1 MDSDSLSDARILI
14 VDDENAN
21 VLLLQRILQR
31 AGFKESKSTTDSR
44 HVLPLFTEF
53 KPDLVLLDLHMPHLD
68 GYAVMDQLRSRIGPS
83 EYLPILVL
91 TADVT
96 AATKQRALSAGARDF
111 LTKPLD
117 ATEVVLRIRNLL
129 ETRSLHKT
137 LQSQNVRLEEKV
149 RDRTA
154 ALQNAQLEILT
165 RLASA
170 AEYRDDDT
178 GEHAQ
183 RVGSLAGFL
192 AGASGFSAEQCELI
206 RLAAPLHDVGKIG
219 IPDTILLKPGAL
231 STDEFDVMKTHTTIG
246 AGILSGSRSPLLQ
259 LAEEIALYHHEK
271 WDGTGYAGLRSD
283 GIPVPARLVAVADVF
298 DALTHE
304 RPYRKAWSMEDAIT
318 YVRDQSGRH
327 FDPSI
332 AEVFLGVHGD
342 VASSAPGEPRHEGQA
357 PGTPEDMEGP

>member
-1 MDSDSLSDARILI
+1 MMDSDSLNGARILI
-14 VDDENAN
+14 VDDESAN

-31 AGFKESKSTTDSR
+31 AGFEDLKSTTDPR
-44 HVLPLFTEF
+44 HVLSLFTEF
-53 KPDLVLLDLHMPHLD
+53 MPDLVLLDLHMPHLD
-68 GYAVMDQLRSRIGPS
+68 GYAVMEQLRSRIAPS

-96 AATKQRALSAGARDF
+96 AAAKQRALSGGARDF

-129 ETRSLHKT
+129 ETRSLHQV
-137 LQSQNVRLEEKV
+137 LQDQNVRLEEKV

-154 ALQNAQLEILT
+154 ALEDARLEMLA
-165 RLASA
+165 RLAAA

-183 RVGSLAGFL
+183 RVGSLAAFL
-192 AGASGFSAEQCELI
+192 ADALGISEEESELI
-206 RLAAPLHDVGKIG
+206 RLAGQLHDVGKIG
-219 IPDTILLKPGAL
+219 IPDAILLKPGAL
-231 STDEFDVMKTHTTIG
+231 STDEFEVIKTHTTIG
-246 AGILSGSRSPLLQ
+246 ASILSGSQSRLLQ

-298 DALTHE
+298 DALTHK
-304 RPYRKAWSMEDAIT
+304 RPYRNAWPAEDAIK

-332 AEVFLGVHGD
+332 VTALLDREGDLSSSTPGDPGHEEQGVQ
-342 VASSAPGEPRHEGQA
+342 EP
-357 PGTPEDMEGP
+357 

>member
-1 MDSDSLSDARILI
+1 MDSDSLSGARVLI

-31 AGFKESKSTTDSR
+31 AGFEEFKSTTDSR

-68 GYAVMDQLRSRIGPS
+68 GYAVMDQLHSRIGPS

-129 ETRSLHKT
+129 ETRSLHQV
-137 LQSQNVRLEEKV
+137 LQNQNVRLEEKV
-149 RDRTA
+149 RERTA
-154 ALQNAQLEILT
+154 ALQEAQLEILA

-192 AGASGFSAEQCELI
+192 AGAIGLSEEQSELI

-219 IPDTILLKPGAL
+219 IPDAILLKPGAL
-231 STDEFDVMKTHTTIG
+231 TADEYEVMKTHTTIG
-246 AGILSGSRSPLLQ
+246 ARILSGSRSPMLQ

-304 RPYRKAWSMEDAIT
+304 RPYRNALSMEDAIT

-332 AEVFLGVHGD
+332 AELFLDAPGNV
-342 VASSAPGEPRHEGQA
+342 VSSARGYPGHE
-357 PGTPEDMEGP
+357 EGVQGP